1 MTIKINLLPDLE
13 EEFEALKREY
23 GDECRADKVILH
35 DLKVLHKEVHGI
47 IRAIKR
53 YRTSPQEVERHMIEN
68 MLDQLERKVAN
79 FEQDSEKK
87 ERLEQHVELI
97 KKRSVAGIG
106 TLEEVR
112 IKLKRLQAIFAHI
125 KKHSD
130 EVPGEAAANF

>member
-35 DLKVLHKEVHGI
+35 DLKVL
-47 IRAIKR
+47 KR